1 MVLQPPQTRVCSGS
15 KSLEASSG
23 EAQLEADVA
32 PPMEARRRRQH
43 IGMATGPLAQRLAV
57 TAGHQGLRC

>member
-23 EAQLEADVA
+23 EAQLEADIA
-32 PPMEARRRRQH
+32 PPMEALMQRQH
-43 IGMATGPLAQRLAV
+43 SGMATGPLARRLAV
-57 TAGHQGLRC
+57 MAGHQGLRC